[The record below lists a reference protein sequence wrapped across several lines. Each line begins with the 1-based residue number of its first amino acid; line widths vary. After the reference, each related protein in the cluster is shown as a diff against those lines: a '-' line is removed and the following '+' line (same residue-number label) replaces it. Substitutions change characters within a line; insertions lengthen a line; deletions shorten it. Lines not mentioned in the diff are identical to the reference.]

1 MPIEELAPQRQVAVA
16 LDGHGSGEVGGGK
29 KAAAGFD
36 LVFGQVQA
44 CLIALPERDASGCN
58 WAVDGWSTLQGAERQ
73 PCADL
78 LQLAQAC
85 QSQFNAIG
93 SSPGNTAAVLLPGAA
108 PRQ

>member
-44 CLIALPERDASGCN
+44 C
-58 WAVDGWSTLQGAERQ
+58 
-73 PCADL
+73 
-78 LQLAQAC
+78 
-85 QSQFNAIG
+85 QSQFNAVG
-93 SSPGNTAAVLLPGAA
+93 GSPGNTAAVLLPGAA